1 MMHDHVAIYPGSFDP
16 ITNGHVDL
24 VKRTLRVFDKIV
36 VAIATN
42 PGKDGSLFTVPE
54 RLKMVRE
61 VFRALRG
68 RVEADS
74 FEGLLVDYAERKRA
88 TVIIR
93 GLRAISDFEYEF
105 QMALM
110 NRKLRNTV
118 ETVFLM
124 PHERYTYISSRLI
137 KEVASL
143 GAPITG
149 MVPPPVE
156 ERLAQKFSSHR

>member
-1 MMHDHVAIYPGSFDP
+1 MRRVGLFPGTFDP
-16 ITNGHVDL
+16 VTLGHLDIL
-24 VKRTLRVFDKIV
+24 
-36 VAIATN
+36 
-42 PGKDGSLFTVPE
+42 G
-54 RLKMVRE
+54 
-61 VFRALRG
+61 RALHLFDRMIVAVG
-68 RVEADS
+68 QQTQKQPLFSLEERVEMIRESLTPAQTRVVEVTAFD
-74 FEGLLVDYAERKRA
+74 GLLVEFARRRR
-88 TVIIR
+88 VGGIVR
-93 GLRAISDFEYEF
+93 GLRFVSDFEYEF

-110 NRKLRNTV
+110 NRKLRHTV
-118 ETVFLM
+118 ETVFMM